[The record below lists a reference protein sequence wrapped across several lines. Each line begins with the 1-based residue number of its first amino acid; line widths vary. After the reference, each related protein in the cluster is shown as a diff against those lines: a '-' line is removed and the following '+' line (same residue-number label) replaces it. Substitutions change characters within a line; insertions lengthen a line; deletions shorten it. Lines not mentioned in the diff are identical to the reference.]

1 MENGVLFEV
10 SGEEGSFYAHIQV
23 RNETDAGIG
32 VDLGAGAGGIRPIQY
47 AALDTPVMEVID
59 IRCPVIPAV
68 TDSLSAAVAAA
79 YSSGGLTILGPGEAV
94 EYYGEF
100 DGSGREEIDAMD
112 CRWLMIAYGGFITA
126 TDGSTTESIAPED
139 GFVYIPAR
147 FPVTWAGVPS
157 E

>member
-10 SGEEGSFYAHIQV
+10 SGEEDSFYAHFQV

-32 VDLGAGAGGIRPIQY
+32 VDLDAGAGGIRPIQY
-47 AALDTPVMEVID
+47 TGLDTPVMEVID
-59 IRCPVIPAV
+59 ISCPCVPVI
-68 TDSLSAAVAAA
+68 TDSLSSAVAAV

-100 DGSGREEIDAMD
+100 DGSGRDEIDALD
-112 CRWLMIAYGGFITA
+112 CRWLMMAYGGYITA
-126 TDGSTTESIAPED
+126 TDGSIAEVIAPEV
-139 GFVYIPAR
+139 GFIYIPAR
-147 FPVTWAGVPS
+147 FPVTWAGMPT